1 MKVSMCRCT
10 QQSQGGRRKTP
21 HQLARLPVFLLLSNY
36 ISLDEISKFDFR
48 QLHFKK
54 WEGDV
59 VGQYL

>member
-1 MKVSMCRCT
+1 MHTAES
-10 QQSQGGRRKTP
+10 GRKKKNASST
-21 HQLARLPVFLLLSNY
+21 ASCLPVFLLLSNY

-59 VGQYL
+59 VGPYL